1 MFRFLRRLLLSVM
14 TSFLLAGAVYV
25 STDAFRERWHGFV
38 TGELLRLGVHLDFA
52 SLTINPFGGLV
63 AREVKIYNDAT
74 HQHLVAA
81 VDRMNL
87 GLNYGMLVEGR
98 VKIDSVELEQ
108 AGLALPV
115 DPARP
120 DLTVVELRGLNARI
134 FLDENRLDIRHAEGV
149 LAGLRI
155 SISGVLKLPETK
167 DETSDKPSVSAMQRL
182 SLMRDHRVKI
192 QQGLDWLA
200 RFHSAA
206 PPVLS
211 VKVSGDLD
219 LPQELRAELSIQ
231 AQGLEYG
238 DYVWKEVVAEAEYEG
253 GFIDLKRL
261 HLRDHLGVLDA
272 TATWHMGADRVR
284 FRLTSSGDLPGLARA
299 FFDNDQ
305 LHEVV
310 FYEAPHLALE
320 GSLFVGKTKPEGM
333 VPAEVTGRLDC
344 GRFGSRGEIFDSLS
358 LSLGATPEGF
368 FARDVM
374 LKHKTGTLALNVMN
388 HRVQGFKYDVRLGMD
403 PTVFLPFVMMPKTR
417 EVIQRFSFDETSFI
431 DVRLS
436 CAGATA
442 NLRECPSSGHGI
454 VRNFRYKGVFFE
466 SVEMDLAL
474 LGDIQN
480 YSNIRARRPDGPA
493 QAEFVF
499 VNDADD
505 AKWLR
510 LVNVHSEAD
519 ANGILRAFAPKT
531 ADHIERYR
539 FSPGTEVRVNG
550 TLGFKNNPQFND
562 YRVTFSNPV
571 GGAHYVLWNEDYP
584 INAPDGEVRI
594 VGNVLNFDV
603 KGRLFGD
610 TLSVTGAVDLTQG
623 VQSYDVRAR
632 AGRFPYEVFGKKL
645 PFENVNAVV
654 RNRGGNVDFDVAA
667 SVLGGGVTL
676 KGGLNENR
684 DPDTY
689 DGELRMN
696 ALSFQRFAQVYSP
709 GDESI
714 GDISGHFKFTGRMD
728 DWRALKGGGVLIIV
742 NGNLLALPVLGPLTP
757 VIGAILP
764 SPIKGYNI
772 AKRASCTYDVSD
784 GFIITKNLEAESSS
798 YRIMASG
805 NIDFIRD
812 DLDFN
817 AEVSVRGITGLVFF
831 PVTKLLGYKGSGTI
845 SNTRWT
851 PRIFG
856 GGNKDDRKPPT
867 EMELREAQK
876 IGGNP
881 TQRSGQP
888 VATPPPKRR
897 ALFGN

>member
-1 MFRFLRRLLLSVM
+1 MLRFLRRFLLFVM

-25 STDAFRERWHGFV
+25 STDSFRHRWHGFV
-38 TGELLRLGVHLDFA
+38 TGELRRLGVHLEFA

-63 AREVKIYNDAT
+63 AREVKIYNDDT
-74 HQHLVAA
+74 RQYLVAA

-87 GLNYGMLVEGR
+87 GVNYGRLFEGQ
-98 VKIDSVELEQ
+98 VKIDSLELVQ

-115 DPARP
+115 DPERP
-120 DLTVVELRGLNARI
+120 DLTVVELRDLNARI
-134 FLDENRLDIRHAEGV
+134 FLDENRMDIRHAEGV

-155 SISGVLKLPETK
+155 SISGVLKLPERK
-167 DETSDKPSVSAMQRL
+167 AGDPDKSNLSAMQRL

-192 QQGLDWLA
+192 QQGLDWMA
-200 RFHSAA
+200 RFRSSA
-206 PPVLS
+206 PPALS

-231 AQGLEYG
+231 AQALAFG
-238 DYVWKEVVAEAEYEG
+238 DYVWREVVAEAEYEG

-261 HLRDHLGVLDA
+261 HLRDHLGSLDA
-272 TATWHMGADRVR
+272 TATWQMGADRVR

-333 VPAEVTGRLDC
+333 LPAEVTGRLDC
-344 GRFGSRGEIFDSLS
+344 GRFGSRGEIFESLS
-358 LSLGATPEGF
+358 LKLGVAPEGF

-374 LKHKTGTLALNVMN
+374 LKHKTGTLALHVMN
-388 HRVQGFKYDVRLGMD
+388 HKTLGFKYDLRLGMP
-403 PTVFLPFVMMPKTR
+403 PTVFLPFVLMPKTR
-417 EVIQRFSFDETSFI
+417 EIIQRFSFDETSFV
-431 DVRLS
+431 DVRMS
-436 CAGATA
+436 CAGAST
-442 NLRECPSSGHGI
+442 NLRECPSSGHGV

-480 YSNIRARRPDGPA
+480 YANVRVRRPDGPA
-493 QAEFVF
+493 EAEMVF

-505 AKWLR
+505 QKWLR
-510 LVNVHSEAD
+510 LVNVSSEAD
-519 ANGILRAFAPKT
+519 APGILRAFAPKA
-531 ADHIERYR
+531 ADHIDAYR
-539 FSPGTEVRVNG
+539 LSPGTVVNVNG
-550 TLGFKNNPQFND
+550 TVGFKNNPKYND
-562 YRVTFSNPV
+562 YRVTFKNPV
-571 GGAHYVLWNEDYP
+571 GVAHYVLWDEDYT
-584 INAPDGEVRI
+584 ISAPYGDVRI
-594 VGNVLNFDV
+594 LGDILNFDV
-603 KGRLFGD
+603 NGRLFGE
-610 TLSVTGAVDLTQG
+610 TFRAKGAVDLAPG
-623 VQSYDVRAR
+623 IRHYDVNVD
-632 AGRFPYEVFGKKL
+632 AGRFPYEVFGEKL
-645 PFENVNAVV
+645 PFEDVRAVV
-654 RNRGGNVDFDVAA
+654 RNREGIAAFDVAA
-667 SVLGGGVTL
+667 RVLGGGVTM
-676 KGGLNENR
+676 KGAFNENR
-684 DPDTY
+684 TPESY
-689 DGELRMN
+689 EGEIRMN

-728 DWRALKGGGVLIIV
+728 DWRALKGGGVLFIL

-757 VIGAILP
+757 VIGSLLP
-764 SPIKGYNI
+764 APIKGYNI
-772 AKRASCTYDVSD
+772 AKEAKCTYEVSD
-784 GFIITKNLEAESSS
+784 GFIVTKDVEALTSSF
-798 YRIMASG
+798 RILSNG

-812 DLDFN
+812 DIDFT
-817 AEVSVRGITGLVFF
+817 AEVSVRGLTGLVFF

-845 SNTRWT
+845 GNTQWS

-856 GGNKDDRKPPT
+856 GGNKDERRPPT
-867 EMELREAQK
+867 AAELREAQK

-881 TQRSGQP
+881 AQ
-888 VATPPPKRR
+888 ATPAPQPKRR